1 MEKIKNFNEFVNG
14 GRLNENTSMEESH
27 DKMLLE
33 MATIGNMDNT
43 LCIIIRMNDAGNIP
57 HFHIMDRST
66 LGSKFHTCIKIETPE
81 YFHHTGKED
90 ILNSKQRKSLVDF
103 LKNTFDEDTSNW
115 EYLIMTWNANNSNKK
130 LSKKMPM
137 PDYTN
142 IK

>member
-1 MEKIKNFNEFVNG
+1 MKKIKNFNEFVNG

-43 LCIIIRMNDAGNIP
+43 LCIIIRMNYAGNIP

-90 ILNSKQRKSLVDF
+90 ILNSKQRKSLVEF
-103 LKNTFDEDTSNW
+103 LKSSHRKGTKW
-115 EYLIMTWNANNSNKK
+115 EMLVDLWNINNSTMIVDDNID
-130 LSKKMPM
+130 M
-137 PDYTN
+137 PDYT
-142 IK
+142 KLK

>member
-1 MEKIKNFNEFVNG
+1 MEKNKNFNEFVNG

-90 ILNSKQRKSLVDF
+90 ILNSKQRKSLVEF
-103 LKNTFDEDTSNW
+103 LKSSHRKGTKW
-115 EYLIMTWNANNSNKK
+115 EMLVDLWNINNSTMIVDDNID
-130 LSKKMPM
+130 M
-137 PDYTN
+137 PDYT
-142 IK
+142 KLK

>member
-57 HFHIMDRST
+57 HFHIIDRST

-90 ILNSKQRKSLVDF
+90 ILNSKQRKSLVEF
-103 LKNTFDEDTSNW
+103 LKSSHRKGTKW
-115 EYLIMTWNANNSNKK
+115 EMLVDLWNINNSTIIVDDNID
-130 LSKKMPM
+130 M
-137 PDYTN
+137 PDYT
-142 IK
+142 KLK

>member
-90 ILNSKQRKSLVDF
+90 ILNSKQRKSLVEF
-103 LKNTFDEDTSNW
+103 LKSSHRKGTKW
-115 EYLIMTWNANNSNKK
+115 EMLVDLWNINNSTMIVDDNID
-130 LSKKMPM
+130 M

>member
-90 ILNSKQRKSLVDF
+90 ILNSKQRKSLVEF
-103 LKNTFDEDTSNW
+103 LKSSHRKGTKW
-115 EYLIMTWNANNSNKK
+115 EMLVDLWNINNSTMIVDDNID
-130 LSKKMPM
+130 M
-137 PDYTN
+137 PDYT
-142 IK
+142 KLK